1 MSAKDVI
8 IALDFPT
15 REETLSFL
23 DQFPAGEKPFVKIG
37 MELFYAEGPQVVRDI
52 KARGHKIFLDLKLHD
67 IPNTVKRAMAVL
79 SRLDVDMVN
88 LHAAGTSEMMRAALE
103 GLTRPDGTRPLLI
116 AVTQLTS
123 TDAAALKNE
132 LLIDT
137 PMAETVLSYA
147 KNAAASGLDGVV
159 CSPLEAALVKERC
172 GADFLTVTPGIRFAD
187 SAAGDQKRIMT
198 PEKAGK
204 SGCDYIVVGRPI
216 TQAEDP
222 VSAAQALAA
231 AYWPG
236 PLTMILPKSPAI
248 PEEVSAGLDTVA
260 VRMPSHPLARAIIQ
274 AAGVP
279 LAAPSANLSGSPSP
293 TTAQH
298 VLADMAGRIQAVV
311 DGGPCSVG
319 VESTVVTLASPC
331 PRLLRPGGI
340 TPEQL
345 RAVLGKVEI
354 DRAVE
359 EQLAVGEKAAS
370 PGMKYKHYAPK
381 AHVVILRGPF
391 QRYAQY
397 VNNHAGAGVAALCY
411 EGEEAALHVRA
422 LSCGRE
428 GDPSS
433 QAQRLFDALRSLDAM
448 GIHTAYARCPEKQG
462 VGLAVYNRLLRA
474 AAFEM
479 IDV

>member
-1 MSAKDVI
+1 MPAPFRQPFGQPQPHHGTACAGGYGRAHSGGGGWRPLFGGRRI
-8 IALDFPT
+8 HCCNTRIAL
-15 REETLSFL
+15 
-23 DQFPAGEKPFVKIG
+23 
-37 MELFYAEGPQVVRDI
+37 PQ
-52 KARGHKIFLDLKLHD
+52 AF
-67 IPNTVKRAMAVL
+67 T
-79 SRLDVDMVN
+79 
-88 LHAAGTSEMMRAALE
+88 
-103 GLTRPDGTRPLLI
+103 
-116 AVTQLTS
+116 
-123 TDAAALKNE
+123 
-132 LLIDT
+132 
-137 PMAETVLSYA
+137 
-147 KNAAASGLDGVV
+147 
-159 CSPLEAALVKERC
+159 
-172 GADFLTVTPGIRFAD
+172 
-187 SAAGDQKRIMT
+187 
-198 PEKAGK
+198 
-204 SGCDYIVVGRPI
+204 
-216 TQAEDP
+216 
-222 VSAAQALAA
+222 
-231 AYWPG
+231 
-236 PLTMILPKSPAI
+236 
-248 PEEVSAGLDTVA
+248 
-260 VRMPSHPLARAIIQ
+260 
-274 AAGVP
+274 
-279 LAAPSANLSGSPSP
+279 
-293 TTAQH
+293 
-298 VLADMAGRIQAVV
+298 
-311 DGGPCSVG
+311 
-319 VESTVVTLASPC
+319 
-331 PRLLRPGGI
+331 PGGI

-422 LSCGRE
+422 LPCGRE

>member
-1 MSAKDVI
+1 MQTNLYQITPDDQPALAEIGALLRAGGLIGIPTETVYGLAAN
-8 IALDFPT
+8 ALDG
-15 REETLSFL
+15 
-23 DQFPAGEKPFVKIG
+23 QAV
-37 MELFYAEGPQVVRDI
+37 A
-52 KARGHKIFLDLKLHD
+52 KIF
-67 IPNTVKRAMAVL
+67 
-79 SRLDVDMVN
+79 
-88 LHAAGTSEMMRAALE
+88 
-103 GLTRPDGTRPLLI
+103 
-116 AVTQLTS
+116 Q
-123 TDAAALKNE
+123 
-132 LLIDT
+132 
-137 PMAETVLSYA
+137 A
-147 KNAAASGLDGVV
+147 K
-159 CSPLEAALVKERC
+159 
-172 GADFLTVTPGIRFAD
+172 
-187 SAAGDQKRIMT
+187 
-198 PEKAGK
+198 
-204 SGCDYIVVGRPI
+204 GRPQDNPLI
-216 TQAEDP
+216 VHIAAFSQLYPLVGEVPTQAIR
-222 VSAAQALAA
+222 LAR

-248 PEEVSAGLDTVA
+248 PGGSQRRDLTRLRCVCPPTRSPAQSFK
-260 VRMPSHPLARAIIQ
+260 RQ
-274 AAGVP
+274 ACRCR
-279 LAAPSANLSGSPSP
+279 PSANLSGSPSP

-448 GIHTAYARCPEKQG
+448 GIHTAYARCPEKAG
-462 VGLAVYNRLLRA
+462 RGPCCL
-474 AAFEM
+474 
-479 IDV
+479 

>member
-1 MSAKDVI
+1 MQTNLYQITPDDQPALAEIGALLRAGGLIGIPTETVYGLAAN
-8 IALDFPT
+8 ALDG
-15 REETLSFL
+15 
-23 DQFPAGEKPFVKIG
+23 QAV
-37 MELFYAEGPQVVRDI
+37 A
-52 KARGHKIFLDLKLHD
+52 KIF
-67 IPNTVKRAMAVL
+67 
-79 SRLDVDMVN
+79 
-88 LHAAGTSEMMRAALE
+88 
-103 GLTRPDGTRPLLI
+103 
-116 AVTQLTS
+116 Q
-123 TDAAALKNE
+123 
-132 LLIDT
+132 
-137 PMAETVLSYA
+137 A
-147 KNAAASGLDGVV
+147 K
-159 CSPLEAALVKERC
+159 
-172 GADFLTVTPGIRFAD
+172 
-187 SAAGDQKRIMT
+187 
-198 PEKAGK
+198 
-204 SGCDYIVVGRPI
+204 GRPQDNPLI
-216 TQAEDP
+216 VHIAAFSQLYPLVGEVPTQAIR
-222 VSAAQALAA
+222 LAR

-448 GIHTAYARCPEKQG
+448 GIHTAYARCPESRAWALLFITG
-462 VGLAVYNRLLRA
+462 CCVPPRLK
-474 AAFEM
+474 
-479 IDV
+479 

>member
-1 MSAKDVI
+1 M
-8 IALDFPT
+8 
-15 REETLSFL
+15 
-23 DQFPAGEKPFVKIG
+23 
-37 MELFYAEGPQVVRDI
+37 Y
-52 KARGHKIFLDLKLHD
+52 
-67 IPNTVKRAMAVL
+67 KR
-79 SRLDVDMVN
+79 
-88 LHAAGTSEMMRAALE
+88 
-103 GLTRPDGTRPLLI
+103 
-116 AVTQLTS
+116 Q
-123 TDAAALKNE
+123 
-132 LLIDT
+132 
-137 PMAETVLSYA
+137 
-147 KNAAASGLDGVV
+147 
-159 CSPLEAALVKERC
+159 
-172 GADFLTVTPGIRFAD
+172 
-187 SAAGDQKRIMT
+187 
-198 PEKAGK
+198 
-204 SGCDYIVVGRPI
+204 
-216 TQAEDP
+216 
-222 VSAAQALAA
+222 
-231 AYWPG
+231 
-236 PLTMILPKSPAI
+236 
-248 PEEVSAGLDTVA
+248 
-260 VRMPSHPLARAIIQ
+260 
-274 AAGVP
+274 
-279 LAAPSANLSGSPSP
+279 
-293 TTAQH
+293 
-298 VLADMAGRIQAVV
+298 VV

-422 LSCGRE
+422 LPCGRE

>member
-1 MSAKDVI
+1 MQTNLYQITPDDQPALAEIGALLRAGGLIGIPTETVYGLAAN
-8 IALDFPT
+8 ALDG
-15 REETLSFL
+15 
-23 DQFPAGEKPFVKIG
+23 QAV
-37 MELFYAEGPQVVRDI
+37 A
-52 KARGHKIFLDLKLHD
+52 KIF
-67 IPNTVKRAMAVL
+67 
-79 SRLDVDMVN
+79 
-88 LHAAGTSEMMRAALE
+88 
-103 GLTRPDGTRPLLI
+103 
-116 AVTQLTS
+116 Q
-123 TDAAALKNE
+123 
-132 LLIDT
+132 
-137 PMAETVLSYA
+137 A
-147 KNAAASGLDGVV
+147 K
-159 CSPLEAALVKERC
+159 
-172 GADFLTVTPGIRFAD
+172 
-187 SAAGDQKRIMT
+187 
-198 PEKAGK
+198 
-204 SGCDYIVVGRPI
+204 GRPQDNPLI
-216 TQAEDP
+216 VHIAAFSQLYPLVGEVPTQAIR
-222 VSAAQALAA
+222 LAR

-359 EQLAVGEKAAS
+359 EQLAVGEKASS

>member
-1 MSAKDVI
+1 MQTIYWNLQADADSDNKAEVLQ
-8 IALDFPT
+8 AAGRLLRQGEVVAFPT
-15 REETLSFL
+15 ETVYGLGADGL
-23 DQFPAGEKPFVKIG
+23 NGAAV
-37 MELFYAEGPQVVRDI
+37 A
-52 KARGHKIFLDLKLHD
+52 KIFAAKGRPADNPLILHIARKED
-67 IPNTVKRAMAVL
+67 ILPLTSGLTANAMAL
-79 SRLDVDMVN
+79 M
-88 LHAAGTSEMMRAALE
+88 
-103 GLTRPDGTRPLLI
+103 
-116 AVTQLTS
+116 
-123 TDAAALKNE
+123 
-132 LLIDT
+132 
-137 PMAETVLSYA
+137 
-147 KNAAASGLDGVV
+147 
-159 CSPLEAALVKERC
+159 EA
-172 GADFLTVTPGIRFAD
+172 F
-187 SAAGDQKRIMT
+187 
-198 PEKAGK
+198 
-204 SGCDYIVVGRPI
+204 
-216 TQAEDP
+216 
-222 VSAAQALAA
+222 
-231 AYWPG
+231 WPG
-236 PLTMILPKSPAI
+236 PLTLIVDKSQLVPD
-248 PEEVSAGLDTVA
+248 EVSAGLATVG
-260 VRMPSHPLARAIIQ
+260 VRMPSHPV
-274 AAGVP
+274 AAGLIAAAGRP
-279 LAAPSANLSGSPSP
+279 IAAPSANISGKPSP
-293 TTAQH
+293 TDA
-298 VLADMAGRIQAVV
+298 QAVWDDMQGKIAGV
-311 DGGPCSVG
+311 IDGGSCGIG
-319 VESTVVTLASPC
+319 VESTVVDTTAAVPMI
-331 PRLLRPGGI
+331 LRPGGI

-422 LSCGRE
+422 LPCGRE

>member
-1 MSAKDVI
+1 M
-8 IALDFPT
+8 
-15 REETLSFL
+15 
-23 DQFPAGEKPFVKIG
+23 
-37 MELFYAEGPQVVRDI
+37 
-52 KARGHKIFLDLKLHD
+52 
-67 IPNTVKRAMAVL
+67 
-79 SRLDVDMVN
+79 
-88 LHAAGTSEMMRAALE
+88 
-103 GLTRPDGTRPLLI
+103 
-116 AVTQLTS
+116 
-123 TDAAALKNE
+123 
-132 LLIDT
+132 
-137 PMAETVLSYA
+137 
-147 KNAAASGLDGVV
+147 
-159 CSPLEAALVKERC
+159 
-172 GADFLTVTPGIRFAD
+172 
-187 SAAGDQKRIMT
+187 
-198 PEKAGK
+198 
-204 SGCDYIVVGRPI
+204 
-216 TQAEDP
+216 
-222 VSAAQALAA
+222 
-231 AYWPG
+231 
-236 PLTMILPKSPAI
+236 
-248 PEEVSAGLDTVA
+248 
-260 VRMPSHPLARAIIQ
+260 
-274 AAGVP
+274 P

-422 LSCGRE
+422 LPCGRE